1 MNIVGY
7 LNYRKFSNQVLKL
20 LVIHWE
26 FAIHWLLWCGWEC
39 SNFFCLCVTER
50 KKDKRANFREICMI
64 WNPDKS
70 IHIKYHKSMDSK
82 ENQITYSCLTRAKA
96 TKQIHIG
103 MNGTCCH
110 VLLKYFHCNQV
121 CFLWFPLATNSRQ
134 QHPFLANQCEVRGKI
149 SMNTHTH
156 TTDGNCFYSAIEFVY
171 QIDFISSASF
181 NSHRWLPSDSLEHYG
196 WNIKRTSAISR
207 AIWNFSDIFFHL
219 QLNL

>member
-20 LVIHWE
+20 LVIRWE

-149 SMNTHTH
+149 SMNTHTPRME
-156 TTDGNCFYSAIEFVY
+156 NVSI
-171 QIDFISSASF
+171 Q
-181 NSHRWLPSDSLEHYG
+181 
-196 WNIKRTSAISR
+196 
-207 AIWNFSDIFFHL
+207 
-219 QLNL
+219 Q